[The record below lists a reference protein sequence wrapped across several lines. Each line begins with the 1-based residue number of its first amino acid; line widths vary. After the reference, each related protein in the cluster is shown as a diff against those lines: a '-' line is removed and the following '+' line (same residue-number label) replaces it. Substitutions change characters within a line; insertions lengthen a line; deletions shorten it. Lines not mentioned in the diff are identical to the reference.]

1 MSCGEN
7 IICHM
12 NPTSSTELKKETS
25 FINPLH
31 NHENYIKFSP
41 SYVLQK
47 QSHGNGCNGN
57 IDSKYFG
64 SKQDSA
70 LPISE
75 IYNSNNKNKTIMIHS
90 TNEPR
95 NETTS
100 GMERTTILPAF

>member
-7 IICHM
+7 VISNM
-12 NPTSSTELKKETS
+12 NPTSSIESKKETS

-31 NHENYIKFSP
+31 NHENYINFSP

-47 QSHGNGCNGN
+47 QNHGNGCNGN

-64 SKQDSA
+64 SKQNSA
-70 LPISE
+70 LPISDM
-75 IYNSNNKNKTIMIHS
+75 YNCNHNNKATMSHS

-100 GMERTTILPAF
+100 GRERTTILPAF

>member
-1 MSCGEN
+1 MSCGES
-7 IICHM
+7 IISHM
-12 NPTSSTELKKETS
+12 NPTSSIELKKETS

-31 NHENYIKFSP
+31 NHENYINFSP

-64 SKQDSA
+64 SKQNST

-75 IYNSNNKNKTIMIHS
+75 IYNSNHKNKTIMIHS
-90 TNEPR
+90 ANESR

-100 GMERTTILPAF
+100 GRERTTILPAF